1 MKLKRQSVKAK
12 KEVKAAK
19 TKKTKSV
26 SHRIG
31 AIVVSS
37 MFLCAVFII
46 SIALFIFSVE
56 FTSQTNADLGKIAD
70 GIYTNLNEKKETS
83 LGIID
88 SLATRPD
95 IISAVESNDVVKI
108 GEILRA
114 INKSIK
120 TDFIALTDAK
130 GVVIARGH
138 SSDKGD
144 NLTNLAIVKNALSGR
159 SGHDFAQAKYSPLE
173 LLVSSPI
180 KSNGKII
187 GCIAAGYDYGSYTFV
202 NKIKSDYAVDC
213 TIYRDDER
221 ISSTIEN
228 IIGSKISDEKIKK
241 TVFEDKKKFSGRSK
255 IGSTYYVSAYFP
267 LLGTNGRVAG
277 MIFVGKSISS
287 LLLVIMKKVCLYL
300 LPASVLLMALQAII
314 ALGVARKIIK
324 PLSFVKTAFNAF
336 CHGDLTQSL
345 PESKEKDEIGE
356 LIGAFNTSSSV
367 LRGVVGSLKDTRH
380 ILEGA
385 SNRMNLISE
394 ETAGAITQVVIEI
407 DNLKSQV
414 KNQNKS
420 VGETSFA
427 VENITKNISLLGDMI
442 ENQSASIEQASASI
456 EQMIGNIS
464 SVNKSMDKM
473 AKSFSYLQDDANTG
487 FEKLQAV
494 NSRIASIE
502 KESVRLQDA
511 NAAIASIASQT
522 NLLAIHAAIEAA
534 HAGEAGSGFAVVA
547 DEIRKLSETS
557 SKQSKTIGE
566 QLLNIRSSISDVSS
580 AADDSSK
587 AFAAVSE
594 QLRETDALVS
604 SIKSAMSEQDEGS
617 KQIVEVLGF
626 MNESTG
632 KVRSSAKE
640 ITRDSSQIVSEV
652 QSLSAASDS
661 ITNSM
666 DEMSLVA
673 VKIGET
679 SEELQGAAN
688 GVKSS
693 VGEIGNQID
702 IFTA

>member
-1 MKLKRQSVKAK
+1 
-12 KEVKAAK
+12 
-19 TKKTKSV
+19 
-26 SHRIG
+26 
-31 AIVVSS
+31 

-83 LGIID
+83 LGIIE
-88 SLATRPD
+88 SISSRPD
-95 IISAVESNDVVKI
+95 IISAVESNDSVKI

-144 NLTNLAIVKNALSGR
+144 SLTNLAIVKNALSGR
-159 SGHDFAQAKYSPLE
+159 SGHDFEQAKYSPLE
-173 LLVSSPI
+173 LMVSSPI

-228 IIGSKISDEKIKK
+228 

-522 NLLAIHAAIEAA
+522 NLLAINAAIEAA

-566 QLLNIRSSISDVSS
+566 QLLNIRSSIGDVSS

-632 KVRSSAKE
+632 KVRNSAKE

-673 VKIGET
+673 VKIGDT

-688 GVKSS
+688 GVKTS